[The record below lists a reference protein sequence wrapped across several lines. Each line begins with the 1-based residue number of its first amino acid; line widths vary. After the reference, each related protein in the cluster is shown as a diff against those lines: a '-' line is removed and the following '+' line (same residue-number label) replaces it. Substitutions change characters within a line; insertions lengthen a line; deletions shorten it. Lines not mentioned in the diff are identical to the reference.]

1 MFCSPFSGVYLRS
14 GLASNIPLPPAPSPV
29 SPPSDPAPIPRGQC
43 FDPLRCRG
51 FGTPASIACSDP
63 SAAPDVLAALTP
75 ADRAAVEEALTA
87 MGCVPLFPPAAL
99 SRSFQRWVGGWRGPL
114 SCATPM
120 CPRGVLPRCAL
131 TFVCIARAERMS
143 RVSRWCSPCICNSVH
158 LSNMPA
164 LLPPPGPCTWQI
176 LHCSVVPG
184 SAQRAGDV
192 MQGGQRVL
200 AEGPG
205 KGIPRVQGGTP
216 LHDVQ
221 PIPLLRR
228 CRLAL

>member
-1 MFCSPFSGVYLRS
+1 M
-14 GLASNIPLPPAPSPV
+14 ASTLPTPHPLYPLPLTP
-29 SPPSDPAPIPRGQC
+29 PIPSGQC

-75 ADRAAVEEALTA
+75 ADRAAVEEALTT

-99 SRSFQRWVGGWRGPL
+99 SRSFQRWVGGL
-114 SCATPM
+114 SCVTPM

-143 RVSRWCSPCICNSVH
+143 RDARWCDPCLCRSVRLLQHACASPA
-158 LSNMPA
+158 PA
-164 LLPPPGPCTWQI
+164 PCTWQI

-221 PIPLLRR
+221 PIPLFRR